1 MNVKCITVVAFLVS
15 SLLSA
20 SAHAADTNAATN
32 VCEEYYPIF
41 SEPKSEAP
49 IDDSSLKDK
58 YYLVSVFHSYW
69 PIPRKLIIELDSF
82 GVFFR
87 QPYPGT
93 DGEGYGASF
102 QVTPPSPDI
111 TLGPNETKYT
121 KKNAIRFGWKEF
133 KKFTANGLTVD
144 LYQVKYPSTRFISC
158 MVLIND
164 KQNGLTLLNYSS
176 EQIGNMYQVFLHF
189 LKERSQAWH
198 GTK

>member
-1 MNVKCITVVAFLVS
+1 MMNVKCITVVAFLVS

-69 PIPRKLIIELDSF
+69 PIPRKLIIELDS
-82 GVFFR
+82 GALNFR
-87 QPYPGT
+87 APYPGT
-93 DGEGYGASF
+93 DGEEYDF
-102 QVTPPSPDI
+102 QVTPPAPGI
-111 TLGPNETKYT
+111 GLGPNETKYT

-133 KKFTANGLTVD
+133 KKFTVNGLTVD
-144 LYQVKYPSTRFISC
+144 LYQVKYPSTRFTSC
-158 MVLIND
+158 MILIND
-164 KQNGLTLLNYSS
+164 GQHELSLFNYSP
-176 EQIGNMYQVFLHF
+176 EQVANMYQVFLHF

-198 GTK
+198 GTN